1 MNPDVISCIPSKSLR
16 EYLKSHPHTLSILQ
30 QATIISAYA
39 DDTVKHEMFRRLIEE
54 SDSGS
59 EKLLLTT
66 ELADPEAACEV
77 YRQHFPHKGFPLYP
91 FLEVCNLP
99 VLFRPAD
106 IIRRQN
112 TFYYVGSVPY
122 LHEGRCDFS
131 DECYMCYSLPET
143 LSWDC
148 THYSDLVHVHY
159 HIGVCEADR
168 ADYNRLNSAHKK
180 AANIIRKILAH
191 KKTGRHFRQP
201 AQNLTLYLEPRYFL
215 KNSSSVR

>member
-39 DDTVKHEMFRRLIEE
+39 DDTAKPEMFRRLIEQ
-54 SDSGS
+54 STS
-59 EKLLLTT
+59 ENERLLLSA
-66 ELADPEAACEV
+66 ELTDPEAACEI
-77 YRQHFPHKGFPLYP
+77 YRHYFPHKGFPLYP

-106 IIRRQN
+106 IIRWQN

-122 LHEGRCDFS
+122 LTEGLCDFS
-131 DECYMCYSLPET
+131 DECYLCYSLSET
-143 LSWDC
+143 MSRKC
-148 THYSDLVHVHY
+148 TRYSDLVYVHY
-159 HIGVCEADR
+159 HINVCEADR

-180 AANIIRKILAH
+180 AANIISRILA

-201 AQNLTLYLEPRYFL
+201 AHKLC
-215 KNSSSVR
+215 

>member
-99 VLFRPAD
+99 VLFRPGD
-106 IIRRQN
+106 IIRCKSM
-112 TFYYVGSVPY
+112 FCYVGSVPY
-122 LHEGRCDFS
+122 LPEGLCDFS
-131 DECYMCYSLPET
+131 DECYLCYSLSET
-143 LSWDC
+143 LSRNC
-148 THYSDLVHVHY
+148 RHYDELVRVHY
-159 HIGVCEADR
+159 HINVCEADR
-168 ADYNRLNSAHKK
+168 ADYTKLNSDHKR
-180 AANIIRKILAH
+180 AANIIRKILVH
-191 KKTGRHFRQP
+191 KKQAAPLRTTCP
-201 AQNLTLYLEPRYFL
+201 ESPSE
-215 KNSSSVR
+215 KNC